1 VPLYQVIVLALV
13 QALTEFLPISS
24 SAHLSILPRI
34 FGWKEAGLTFDVAL
48 HAGTLIAVFFY
59 FWKDL
64 WQVVLGALRIKE
76 PTDPDLRAQPNLMWM
91 IGLATLPTV
100 IAGLLLKDKVEST
113 FRDPFLT
120 AVTLIGFG
128 LLMGWADLRSRNGE
142 QRSLGTITWTDA
154 IVIGLCQAVAIV
166 PGTSRSG
173 VTITAALLLGLS
185 RYSGARFSFLLSTPA
200 VFGAALLAFKD
211 QYEAGGISEEM
222 KLPFIVGIAV
232 SALAGGL
239 VIRNLME
246 FLKKFSLQGFV
257 AYRVVFGILIVAL
270 AVLYRR

>member
-270 AVLYRR
+270 AVLYRW